1 LHLRFV
7 VGQDVEIGCPAGT
20 HCWDVDGDG
29 VCGEQEDVTADGF
42 CNALDCRGDTG
53 SRGEDGETGPAGLPG
68 SPGTSCWDSDGDG
81 VCDAEEDVNKDD
93 SCDVLDCRGQAG
105 PPSDTFVRAPVSDQ
119 SDKDYSEAQAAAPK
133 VPLYTKGQ
141 LTVYGKCFTSSAFET
156 FAQVY
161 VETSAAGSILAAN
174 DTVDPEPTS
183 PGGPEP
189 KKALTPWLDG
199 DPDFLDPGTP
209 ESDRAVGRASR
220 GSGSFQSADIV
231 RVSFTAA
238 SPDGTAI
245 NGVMSIG
252 VGVGGVYGSGSGCL
266 FSGFGNG

>member
-1 LHLRFV
+1 MKAATAIVRRLSRDLLRRMFL
-7 VGQDVEIGCPAGT
+7 EITSMRIRNRKDSHHPLSLAAALVAAWLAVAG
-20 HCWDVDGDG
+20 VPRM
-29 VCGEQEDVTADGF
+29 AI
-42 CNALDCRGDTG
+42 A
-53 SRGEDGETGPAGLPG
+53 
-68 SPGTSCWDSDGDG
+68 GTSCQAAECGDLDDNGNTAASDALLLLKCAVGQP
-81 VCDAEEDVNKDD
+81 VALEC
-93 SCDVLDCRGQAG
+93 QAG

-220 GSGSFQSADIV
+220 GAGSFQSADIV

-252 VGVGGVYGSGSGCL
+252 VGFGGVYGSGSGCL

>member
-1 LHLRFV
+1 LSLAAALVAAWLAVAGVPRMAIAGTSCQAAECGDLDGNGNTAASDALLLLKCA
-7 VGQDVEIGCPAGT
+7 VGQSV
-20 HCWDVDGDG
+20 
-29 VCGEQEDVTADGF
+29 
-42 CNALDCRGDTG
+42 ALECQ
-53 SRGEDGETGPAGLPG
+53 AGL
-68 SPGTSCWDSDGDG
+68 SCWDSDGDG

-252 VGVGGVYGSGSGCL
+252 VGFGGVYGSGSGCL